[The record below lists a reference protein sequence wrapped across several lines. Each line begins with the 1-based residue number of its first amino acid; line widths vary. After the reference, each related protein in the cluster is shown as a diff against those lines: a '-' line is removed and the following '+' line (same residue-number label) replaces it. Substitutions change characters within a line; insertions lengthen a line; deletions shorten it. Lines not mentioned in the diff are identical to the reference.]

1 MNAQSKQMML
11 EEIFN
16 TLITSCQKT
25 TKSEVALASA
35 LDAVVKAAFAD
46 LMEKFNCDALSRIA
60 PIMEAHGQKARAKKV
75 FDALSSKIKEIGIAG
90 IIPAPRTK
98 TFACEPREIKS
109 WLDSKENKEKVISLP
124 AFSKWETKTATEK
137 SPERQAREAATK
149 LARVI
154 QQNGLQISPYW
165 KKILDSIE
173 E

>member
-1 MNAQSKQMML
+1 MNAQARQMTL

-16 TLITSCQKT
+16 ILVINCQKT
-25 TKSEVALASA
+25 TKSETALASA

-46 LMEKFNCDALSRIA
+46 LMERFNCDALSRIA
-60 PIMEAHGQKARAKKV
+60 PIMEAYGQKARAKKV
-75 FDALSSKIKEIGIAG
+75 FDALSSKIKELGIAG

-98 TFACEPREIKS
+98 TFACEPREIKN
-109 WLDSKENKEKVISLP
+109 WLDAKENRERILALP
-124 AFSKWETKTATEK
+124 AFSKWEAKTVTEK

-154 QQNGLQISPYW
+154 QQNGLQINPYW